1 VASVYHAD
9 IVDMSPT
16 TLVLEATGSPAK
28 LDSLLAMLEP
38 FGLRELVRTGRV
50 GLARGAGSMTD
61 SGLSA
66 VPASQAS

>member
-1 VASVYHAD
+1 
-9 IVDMSPT
+9 
-16 TLVLEATGSPAK
+16 
-28 LDSLLAMLEP
+28 MLEP